1 MKKKKRHHIWKN
13 ILIMAVV
20 FLVASGSSIILQK
33 TGVHEHITAIF
44 IFAVFLTSILTDG
57 YICGIIS
64 ALVGTLAVNYAYTYP
79 FYALDFMLPGNLI
92 SAIVM
97 MAIAVLTG
105 MLTTQVKAHEAIK
118 AESEKER
125 MRANLLRAVSHDIR
139 TPLTTIYGASTTL
152 LESGENYTEEQ
163 QKKILKGI
171 QEDSD
176 WLMRMVEN
184 LLSITRIDEGRIKII
199 KTPTVLDELIDS
211 VMLKFHKRYPQQEVC
226 LELPE
231 DIVVIPMDA
240 ILIEQVIF
248 NLLENAVLHAEGM
261 TKLVLKVFVLGK
273 QVVFEVSDNGCGIE
287 KERLNGIFNGSY
299 HLFEGRTPSSDSKKH
314 NSGIGLSVCQT
325 IVKAHDG
332 AITAENN
339 PVGGAVFRFSLN
351 IEEMKES
358 E

>member
-1 MKKKKRHHIWKN
+1 MKKKRHHILKN
-13 ILIMAVV
+13 ILIMAAV

-33 TGVHEHITAIF
+33 TGVYEHITAIF

-57 YICGIIS
+57 YIYGIVS

-79 FYALDFMLPGNLI
+79 FYALDFRFQSNMI
-92 SAIVM
+92 SAVVM

-105 MLTTQVKAHEAIK
+105 MLTTQVKTHEAIK
-118 AESEKER
+118 VESEKER

-152 LESGENYTEEQ
+152 LESGENYTKEQ
-163 QKKILKGI
+163 RIKILKGI

-184 LLSITRIDEGRIKII
+184 LLSITRIDEGKIKII

-211 VMLKFHKRYPQQEVC
+211 VMVKFHKRYPQQEVY
-226 LELPE
+226 LDLPE
-231 DIVVIPMDA
+231 DII
-240 ILIEQVIF
+240 
-248 NLLENAVLHAEGM
+248 
-261 TKLVLKVFVLGK
+261 
-273 QVVFEVSDNGCGIE
+273 VFEVSDDGCGIE
-287 KERLNGIFNGSY
+287 KDRLNGIFNGSY
-299 HLFEGRTPSSDSKKH
+299 HLFEDKTSSADSRKH

-325 IVKAHDG
+325 IIKAHDG
-332 AITAENN
+332 VIAAENN
-339 PVGGAVFRFSLN
+339 AKGGAVFRFSLN
-351 IEEMKES
+351 REETSKS

>member
-1 MKKKKRHHIWKN
+1 MKKKRHDIGKN
-13 ILIMAVV
+13 ISVMAVV

-44 IFAVFLTSILTDG
+44 IFAVFLTSLLTDG
-57 YICGIIS
+57 YIYGIVS

-79 FYALDFMLPGNLI
+79 FY
-92 SAIVM
+92 
-97 MAIAVLTG
+97 
-105 MLTTQVKAHEAIK
+105 
-118 AESEKER
+118 
-125 MRANLLRAVSHDIR
+125 
-139 TPLTTIYGASTTL
+139 GASTTL

-163 QKKILKGI
+163 KEKILKGI

-211 VMLKFHKRYPQQEVC
+211 VMLKFHKRYPKQEVH

-231 DIVVIPMDA
+231 DIIIIPMDA
-240 ILIEQVIF
+240 IFI
-248 NLLENAVLHAEGM
+248 
-261 TKLVLKVFVLGK
+261 
-273 QVVFEVSDNGCGIE
+273 DR
-287 KERLNGIFNGSY
+287 ERLGNIFNGSY
-299 HLFEGRTPSSDSKKH
+299 RLLEEKTPSADCKKH

-325 IVKAHDG
+325 IIKAHDG

-339 PVGGAVFRFSLN
+339 PKGGAVFRFSLN
-351 IEEMKES
+351 REETTDS

>member
-1 MKKKKRHHIWKN
+1 MN
-13 ILIMAVV
+13 ILDGIKNFLNLINDNWTSIIVIIGLCVV
-20 FLVASGSSIILQK
+20 IKNKASDYFKKSDDEKIAIAKDQLKNIILQK
-33 TGVHEHITAIF
+33 ITEAEKDY
-44 IFAVFLTSILTDG
+44 AEWSKAGSIKRSQVIEEIYKEYPVLQKVVNQEELVK
-57 YICGIIS
+57 YI
-64 ALVGTLAVNYAYTYP
+64 
-79 FYALDFMLPGNLI
+79 
-92 SAIVM
+92 
-97 MAIAVLTG
+97 
-105 MLTTQVKAHEAIK
+105 
-118 AESEKER
+118 
-125 MRANLLRAVSHDIR
+125 
-139 TPLTTIYGASTTL
+139 
-152 LESGENYTEEQ
+152 
-163 QKKILKGI
+163 
-171 QEDSD
+171 
-176 WLMRMVEN
+176 
-184 LLSITRIDEGRIKII
+184 
-199 KTPTVLDELIDS
+199 DELIDS
-211 VMLKFHKRYPQQEVC
+211 VMVKFHKRYPQQEVY
-226 LELPE
+226 LDLPE
-231 DIVVIPMDA
+231 DIIIIPMDA

-261 TKLVLKVFVLGK
+261 TKLALKVFVLGK

>member
-1 MKKKKRHHIWKN
+1 MKKKRHHIWKN

-20 FLVASGSSIILQK
+20 FLVASGSIILQK

-57 YICGIIS
+57 YIYGIVS

-79 FYALDFMLPGNLI
+79 FYALDFRFQSNMI
-92 SAIVM
+92 SAVVM

-105 MLTTQVKAHEAIK
+105 MLTTQVKTHEAIK
-118 AESEKER
+118 VESEKER

-152 LESGENYTEEQ
+152 LESGENYTKEQ
-163 QKKILKGI
+163 RIKILKGI

-184 LLSITRIDEGRIKII
+184 LLSITRIDEGKIKII

-211 VMLKFHKRYPQQEVC
+211 VMVKFHKRYPQQEVY
-226 LELPE
+226 LDLPE
-231 DIVVIPMDA
+231 DIIIIPMDA

-261 TKLVLKVFVLGK
+261 TKLALKVFVLGK

-351 IEEMKES
+351 IEEMNQS

>member
-1 MKKKKRHHIWKN
+1 MKKKRHHIWKN
-13 ILIMAVV
+13 IMIMAVV

-57 YICGIIS
+57 YIYGIVS

-79 FYALDFMLPGNLI
+79 FYALDFRFQSNMI
-92 SAIVM
+92 SAVVM

-105 MLTTQVKAHEAIK
+105 MLTTQVKTHEAIK

-152 LESGENYTEEQ
+152 LESGENYTKEQ
-163 QKKILKGI
+163 RIKILKGI

-184 LLSITRIDEGRIKII
+184 LLSITRIDEGKIKII

-211 VMLKFHKRYPQQEVC
+211 VMVKFHKRYPQQEVY
-226 LELPE
+226 LDLPE
-231 DIVVIPMDA
+231 DIIIIPMDA

-248 NLLENAVLHAEGM
+248 NLLENAVLHADGM
-261 TKLVLKVFVLGK
+261 TELVLKVFVLGQ
-273 QVVFEVSDNGCGIE
+273 QVVFEVSDDGCGIE
-287 KERLNGIFNGSY
+287 KERLSGIFNGSY
-299 HLFEGRTPSSDSKKH
+299 HLFEDKASSADSQKH

-325 IVKAHDG
+325 IIKAHDG
-332 AITAENN
+332 VIAAENN
-339 PVGGAVFRFSLN
+339 AKGGAVFRFSLN
-351 IEEMKES
+351 REETSES

>member
-1 MKKKKRHHIWKN
+1 MKKERHHLWKN
-13 ILIMAVV
+13 IMIMAAV

-44 IFAVFLTSILTDG
+44 IFAVFLTSILSDG
-57 YICGIIS
+57 YIYGIVS

-152 LESGENYTEEQ
+152 LESGENYTKEQ

-211 VMLKFHKRYPQQEVC
+211 VILKFHKRYPDQEV
-226 LELPE
+226 EI
-231 DIVVIPMDA
+231 DIPDEFVVIPMDA
-240 ILIEQVIF
+240 ILIQQVLI
-248 NLLENAVLHAEGM
+248 NILENAVQHAKGM
-261 TKLVLKVFVLGK
+261 VHLGLKVFLVADK
-273 QVVFEVSDNGCGIE
+273 AVFEVQDDGCGIPEE
-287 KERLNGIFNGSY
+287 KLKSVFYGSHEAY
-299 HLFEGRTPSSDSKKH
+299 EVSSDCKRS
-314 NSGIGLSVCQT
+314 NAGIGLAVCAT
-325 IVKAHDG
+325 IIKAHG
-332 AITAENN
+332 GKIKAENKKN
-339 PVGGAVFRFSLN
+339 GGALFRFYLDM
-351 IEEMKES
+351 EEKEQA
-358 E
+358 

>member
-1 MKKKKRHHIWKN
+1 MKKKRHQIWKN

-57 YICGIIS
+57 YIYGIVS

-79 FYALDFMLPGNLI
+79 FYALDFRFQSNMI
-92 SAIVM
+92 SAVVM
-97 MAIAVLTG
+97 MAIAVLT
-105 MLTTQVKAHEAIK
+105 AIK
-118 AESEKER
+118 VESEKER

-152 LESGENYTEEQ
+152 LESGENYTKEQ
-163 QKKILKGI
+163 RIKILKGI

-184 LLSITRIDEGRIKII
+184 LLSITRIDEGKIKII

-211 VMLKFHKRYPQQEVC
+211 VMVKFHKRYPQQEVY
-226 LELPE
+226 LDLPE
-231 DIVVIPMDA
+231 DIIIIPMDA

-261 TKLVLKVFVLGK
+261 TKLALKVFVLGK